1 MGMTTTWIIAADSS
15 RARILQVMDREGRL
29 SEVEDFVNPEGRAQ
43 GRELTTDAES
53 RFNGHGGV
61 GKAGS
66 GRTGGPASDR
76 EAKGAVEHDVELFAK
91 QIGDYLDKARTAHR
105 YDRLHLVAPP
115 KFLGQLRKELG
126 KEVEKLVTSELPKDL
141 SWLSEQELE
150 KRLAGDLSEKGN
162 EPAP

>member
-29 SEVEDFVNPEGRAQ
+29 AEVEDFVNPEGRMNE
-43 GRELTTDAES
+43 RELTTDAEP

-66 GRTGGPASDR
+66 GRTGGPGSDR
-76 EAKGAVEHDVELFAK
+76 EAKGAADHEVEVFAK

-126 KEVEKLVTSELPKDL
+126 KEVGKLVDEELPKDL
-141 SWLSEQELE
+141 SWLTARDLEQKLF
-150 KRLAGDLSEKGN
+150 RSHS
-162 EPAP
+162 